1 MRAPVVAMVVGNDV
15 STDSRVRKTA
25 ASLSEA
31 GFDVTVVGYSSSG
44 RREELTVDGVRVV
57 RVPVDLPPR
66 GVGRGAPWW
75 WRVAVGHRSE
85 SEAKDAQARLAARP
99 APWRQAA
106 AVVRIAR
113 GLQRRLDRARRR
125 RVVTRPPRAAWRWLV
140 PAATAYESALA
151 PELVAL
157 EPDLVHAHDVDV
169 LAAAAAA
176 VAASPRARGY
186 VYDAHEFVA
195 GLSLH
200 ARRDELDRAGWLLL
214 EARFAPGAL
223 RLVTVSPD
231 LATELDRRYHPEH
244 PPVVVLNTPPATSRR
259 PVGGVR
265 AATGLAPG
273 VPLLVYSGGVTA
285 ARGVHLAVESLSLMP
300 GVHLAVVPVPADSP
314 VVPELLE
321 LAGGLGVGDRL
332 HIVAPVPPDAV
343 ADHLASADAGL
354 IPLRRFPSHDVAL
367 TNKLFEYIHA
377 GLPVVV
383 SDCPAQAAFVR
394 RTRIGEVHR
403 ADDAGSLAAA
413 ASAVLAAGP
422 RYRAA
427 VADPELVRRYS
438 WQASAAALV
447 ALYRDLSGGPDRTE
461 RTS

>member
-1 MRAPVVAMVVGNDV
+1 MTRSVVAMVVGNDV
-15 STDSRVRKTA
+15 STDSRVRKSA
-25 ASLSEA
+25 VSLQAA
-31 GFDVTVVGYSSSG
+31 GFDVTVVGYSPSG
-44 RREELTVDGVRVV
+44 RREEIVVDGVRVV

-75 WRVAVGHRSE
+75 WRVAAGHRSE
-85 SEAKDAQARLAARP
+85 SAAKDAQARLAARP
-99 APWRQAA
+99 APLRQAA
-106 AVVRIAR
+106 AVVRVAR

-125 RVVTRPPRAAWRWLV
+125 RVLTRPPRDAWRWLV
-140 PAATAYESALA
+140 PAATAYETALA
-151 PELVAL
+151 PELSVL
-157 EPDLVHAHDVDV
+157 DPDVVHAHDVDV

-176 VAASPRARGY
+176 TAADPRTRGY
-186 VYDAHEFVA
+186 VYDAHEYVA

-200 ARRDELDRAGWLLL
+200 ARRDELDRAGWLSL
-214 EARFAPGAL
+214 ETRFAPGAL
-223 RLVTVSPD
+223 RLITVSPV
-231 LATELDRRYHPEH
+231 LADELARRYHPDR
-244 PPVVVLNTPPATSRR
+244 PPAVVLNTPPATVRR

-265 AATGLAPG
+265 QAAGLTPD

-285 ARGVHLAVESLSLMP
+285 ARGVHLAVESLALMP

-321 LAGGLGVGDRL
+321 LAAGLGVGDRL
-332 HIVAPVPPDAV
+332 HIVPPVPPDAV

-367 TNKLFEYIHA
+367 TNKLFEYLHA

-383 SDCPAQAAFVR
+383 SDCPAQAEFVR
-394 RTRIGEVHR
+394 ATGIGEVHR

-427 VADPELVRRYS
+427 VADPALVRRYS
-438 WQASAAALV
+438 WEASEAALV
-447 ALYRDLSGGPDRTE
+447 AVYRELLGGADQHDRT
-461 RTS
+461 S